1 MVPGTFCTFISTLV
15 KSCPWA
21 KARLTP
27 NSQDKNAAR
36 ITFFIDVLISGPARN
51 LKVVMVRRTILDIH
65 RTDFKLICKRN
76 ARKNQIGSRGR
87 PADKMAVEKF
97 FTGERCRKTN
107 MSWAKNAT
115 SWT

>member
-36 ITFFIDVLISGPARN
+36 ITFFRDVLISGPARN
-51 LKVVMVRRTILDIH
+51 LKVVMVGRTILDIN

-76 ARKNQIGSRGR
+76 ARKNQIGNRGR
-87 PADKMAVEKF
+87 STDKMAGTKF
-97 FTGERCRKTN
+97 LTEEPCRKSN
-107 MSWAKNAT
+107 MSRQKTAT
-115 SWT
+115 